1 MDYQL
6 DKLSNGIRVITVEMP
21 TLESATVTYW
31 VGVGSRFEHESV
43 SGLSHFLEHMVFKG
57 SKKRPSAKEISEA
70 IDSIGGEFNASTSKE
85 WTNFYIKAR
94 AGVIETAF
102 DVLSDMVLNP
112 LMKEE
117 EIEKE
122 KSVILEEIA
131 MYNDT
136 PMLKIGDVFEN
147 LIYQGNPLG
156 TDISGTPETIKNVK
170 RDDFVRYRGLH
181 YYPENILVTVA
192 GGSPEKDVLKLSE
205 EYFRQLPKTGK
216 KEEKPN
222 DMIFQKIPKLIL
234 SKKKVEQTHV
244 ILGFKG
250 EKVGAKRRFAESI
263 LSAILGGGMSSR
275 MFIEVR
281 EKRGLAYAVKTSS
294 EHYLDNGYLATYA
307 GLEIKRADEAVK
319 VMLDQYWGIAD
330 KRYPISAKELKKTK
344 EYIKGNLA
352 LSLEDTKNVSA
363 FFGLEELL
371 LNKPITP
378 EEVIREID
386 KVKVDE
392 VVEVAKDFFK
402 PQNLNLAVI
411 GPYKD
416 KNLFKKLLD

>member
-1 MDYQL
+1 MDYQKVIL
-6 DKLSNGIRVITVEMP
+6 KNGLRVISISMP
-21 TLESATVTYW
+21 SLESVTATVW
-31 VGVGSRFEHESV
+31 VRTGSRFEEKKV
-43 SGLSHFLEHMVFKG
+43 NGISHFLEHIVFKG
-57 SKKRPSAKEISEA
+57 SKKRPSAKAISEA
-70 IDSIGGEFNASTSKE
+70 VDELGGEFNAGTSKE
-85 WTNFYIKAR
+85 WTNFYIKVRSANLR
-94 AGVIETAF
+94 TAY
-102 DVLSDMVLNP
+102 DILSDMVLNP
-112 LMKEE
+112 LLKEE

-122 KSVILEEIA
+122 KGVILEEIA

-136 PMLKIGDVFEN
+136 PMLKIGDIFEN
-147 LIYQGNPLG
+147 LIYQGYPLG
-156 TDISGTPETIKNVK
+156 MDISGTPATVTNIN
-170 RDDFVRYRGLH
+170 RNDFVRYRGLH

-205 EYFRQLPKTGK
+205 EYFGQLPKTGK

-250 EKVGAKRRFAESI
+250 DKVGTKRRFAESI

-363 FFGLEELL
+363 FFGIEELL

>member
-1 MDYQL
+1 MDYKKTNL
-6 DKLSNGIRVITVEMP
+6 KNNLRVISVSMP
-21 TLESATVTYW
+21 SIQSATVTVW
-31 VGVGSRFEHESV
+31 VRTGSRFEEKKV
-43 SGLSHFLEHMVFKG
+43 NGISHFLEHIVFKG
-57 SKKRPSAKEISEA
+57 SKKRPSAKAISEA
-70 IDSIGGEFNASTSKE
+70 VDELGGEFNAGTSKE

-94 AGVIETAF
+94 TANLRTAF
-102 DVLSDMVLNP
+102 DILSDMVINP
-112 LMKEE
+112 LLKEE

-192 GGSPEKDVLKLSE
+192 GGSKEKEILKLSDE
-205 EYFRQLPKTGK
+205 FFGKLPKTGK
-216 KEEKPN
+216 KQEIPN
-222 DMIFQKIPKLIL
+222 DKIKQKNPQLIL
-234 SKKKVEQTHV
+234 SKKKVEQTH
-244 ILGFKG
+244 IIMGFKG
-250 EKVGAKRRFAESI
+250 DAVGAKRRFAESI

-275 MFIEVR
+275 LFIEVR
-281 EKRGLAYAVKTSS
+281 EKRALAYAVKTSS

-307 GLEIKRADEAVK
+307 GLDIKRATEAIK

-330 KRYPISAKELKKTK
+330 KRYPISVKELKKAK

-363 FFGLEELL
+363 FFGIEELL
-371 LNKPITP
+371 LNKPVTP
-378 EEVIREID
+378 NEVIKAID
-386 KVKVDE
+386 KVSVDE
-392 VVEVAKDFFK
+392 VIEVAKDFFK

>member
-1 MDYQL
+1 MDYQKVIL
-6 DKLSNGIRVITVEMP
+6 KNGLRVISISMP
-21 TLESATVTYW
+21 SLESVTATVW
-31 VGVGSRFEHESV
+31 VRTGSRFEEKKV
-43 SGLSHFLEHMVFKG
+43 NGISHFLEHIVFKG
-57 SKKRPSAKEISEA
+57 SKKRPSAKAISEA
-70 IDSIGGEFNASTSKE
+70 VDELGGEFNAGTSKE
-85 WTNFYIKAR
+85 WTNFYIKVRSANLR
-94 AGVIETAF
+94 TAY
-102 DVLSDMVLNP
+102 DILSDMVLNP
-112 LMKEE
+112 LLKEE

-122 KSVILEEIA
+122 KGVILEEIA

-136 PMLKIGDVFEN
+136 PMLKIGDIFEN

-156 TDISGTPETIKNVK
+156 TDISGTPATVKSIKK
-170 RDDFVRYRGLH
+170 DDFVRYRGLH

-205 EYFRQLPKTGK
+205 EYFGQLPKTGK

-222 DMIFQKIPKLIL
+222 DKIFQKSPKLIL

-250 EKVGAKRRFAESI
+250 DKVGTKRRFAESI

-363 FFGLEELL
+363 FFGIEELL